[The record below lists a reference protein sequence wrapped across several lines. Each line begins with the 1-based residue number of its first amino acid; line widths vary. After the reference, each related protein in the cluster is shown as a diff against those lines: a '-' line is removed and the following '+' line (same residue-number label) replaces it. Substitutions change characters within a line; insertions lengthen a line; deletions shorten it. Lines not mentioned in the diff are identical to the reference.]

1 MKKRGFTLLELMI
14 VIAIIMVLGGAT
26 VMGLRMRA
34 HKDELLKLKVQI
46 PATMENATLYAYEFG
61 YQGTISATSKKITLS
76 INGRDFEVKSNALT
90 ISTSPSSLSTNVTAL
105 GTFSSDFD
113 IILSYQGTKM
123 YEFKVKPKTNLGV
136 YNITET
142 EY

>member
-1 MKKRGFTLLELMI
+1 MKNRGFTLLELMI
-14 VIAIIMVLGGAT
+14 VIAIIMILGGAT
-26 VMGLRMRA
+26 VLGLRMRA

-46 PATMENATLYAYEFG
+46 PAVLENATLYAYEFG
-61 YQGTISATSKKITLS
+61 YTGSINATSKKILLNVGT
-76 INGRDFEVKSNALT
+76 RAFEVKSNALT
-90 ISTSPSSLSTNVTAL
+90 ISTSPSSLSTDVTAL

-113 IILSYQGTKM
+113 IILSYQGTKL
-123 YEFKVKPKTNLGV
+123 YEFNVKPKTNLGV